1 LDKLWTIPVLGRS
14 VLDFYAYQAEEQV
27 RKPMN
32 TKKKRRVLFVDDMSE
47 RWEIFNEL
55 YRTPET
61 AHVEFVWAKNYDEAI
76 AQLPKGKWDVV
87 FLDHDLEDPTEYN
100 QQSGWR
106 DGTAIV
112 DWIREHTPFIGN
124 AICHSM
130 NPVGRMRM
138 VQILQRGNYPAR
150 PVPFY
155 SFDGFLLSLIA
166 DGDDSQIPQTDKV
179 WEEEI
184 GDLYGG

>member
-1 LDKLWTIPVLGRS
+1 
-14 VLDFYAYQAEEQV
+14 
-27 RKPMN
+27 MN
-32 TKKKRRVLFVDDMSE
+32 TKKKRRILFVDDLSE

-55 YRTPET
+55 YRIPET
-61 AHVEFVWAKNYDEAI
+61 SHVEFVWAKNYDEAI

-87 FLDHDLEDPTEYN
+87 FLDHDLEDPSEYN
-100 QQSGWR
+100 QKSGWR
-106 DGTAIV
+106 DGTAIA
-112 DWIREHTPFIGN
+112 DWIREHTPFVGN

-138 VQILQRGNYPAR
+138 VEILKRGGYPAR

-155 SFDGFLLSLIA
+155 AFDAFMISLIA
-166 DGDDSQIPQTDKV
+166 DGDSSEIPETEKI